1 MQRIWNSK
9 NVFFISELVELRR
22 GLQNGGNDES

>member
-9 NVFFISELVELRR
+9 NVPFICELIELIR
-22 GLQNGGNDES
+22 GLQNGGKYEN